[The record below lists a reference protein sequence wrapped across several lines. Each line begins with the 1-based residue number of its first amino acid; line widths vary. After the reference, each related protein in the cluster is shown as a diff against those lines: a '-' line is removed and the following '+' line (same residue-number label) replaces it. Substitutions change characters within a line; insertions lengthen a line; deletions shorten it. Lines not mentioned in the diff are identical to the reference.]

1 MNDVRVFDDFLP
13 VPAAYRARALESD
26 FKSFEFANVG
36 SAGVT
41 FHGISTPTPPDVPL
55 AIAKRFA
62 GAVPTLSFFRRS
74 PGGQIEPHWIHTD
87 IDMGDWTALL
97 YLNPDPPTA
106 DGTAFWRYLPTGAI
120 ESATAHERSA
130 EGQRPNPK
138 LWKPWRHVS
147 ARFNR
152 LVLFPATYFHSRA
165 IFDNWTSD
173 GDDRLTQVVFGKG
186 ELSE

>member
-1 MNDVRVFDDFLP
+1 MSTLRVFDDFLP
-13 VPAAYRARALESD
+13 VPEAYRARALESD
-26 FKSFEFANVG
+26 FKSFEFPDV
-36 SAGVT
+36 GVT
-41 FHGISTPTPPDVPL
+41 FHGIAAPTPPDVPL

-74 PGGQIEPHWIHTD
+74 PAGQIEPHFIHTD
-87 IDMGDWTALL
+87 ADMGDWTAIV
-97 YLNPDPPTA
+97 YLNPAPPA
-106 DGTAFWRYLPTGAI
+106 LDGTAFWRYLPTGAI
-120 ESATAHERSA
+120 ESAIAHEHSA

-165 IFDNWTSD
+165 LFDNWTSD